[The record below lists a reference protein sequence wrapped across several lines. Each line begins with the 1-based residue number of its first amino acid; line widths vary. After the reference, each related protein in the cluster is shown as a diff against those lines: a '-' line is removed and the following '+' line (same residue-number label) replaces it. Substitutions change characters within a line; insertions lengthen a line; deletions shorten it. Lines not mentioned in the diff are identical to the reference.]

1 MQNFQTVAQT
11 LLGETA
17 HSGFCPPKIWLIGGV
32 GGVPEFFLLHWN
44 PNIFVSLEPMQKIKI
59 LRQSLLV

>member
-1 MQNFQTVAQT
+1 MQNFKTVAQT

-17 HSGFCPPKIWLIGGV
+17 HFGFSSPKMGVFRGV

-44 PNIFVSLEPMQKIKI
+44 PIIFVS
-59 LRQSLLV
+59 